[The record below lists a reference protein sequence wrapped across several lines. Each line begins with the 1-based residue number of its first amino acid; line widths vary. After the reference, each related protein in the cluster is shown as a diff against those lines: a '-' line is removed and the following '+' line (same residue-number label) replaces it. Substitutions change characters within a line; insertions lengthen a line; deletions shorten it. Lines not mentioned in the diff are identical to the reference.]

1 MYKFRKEYV
10 ETSVES
16 LMADHRGHCTKF
28 KRLINSELINFG
40 NSRGVV
46 LLWAG
51 LAEDDKAETKSDIMK
66 FLEDDPLIIKDVIEK
81 WDVIDLEKQ
90 KDLPEKVDAV
100 AAA

>member
-1 MYKFRKEYV
+1 M
-10 ETSVES
+10 
-16 LMADHRGHCTKF
+16 LADHRGHCTKF
-28 KRLINSELINFG
+28 KRLINSEVINFG

-51 LAEDDKAETKSDIMK
+51 LSEDDKADTKADIMK
-66 FLEDDPLIIKDVIEK
+66 FLEDDPLIIKDAIEK

-90 KDLPEKVDAV
+90 KDLPEKLDAV